1 MDPTYRMDTAP
12 DGTSVYVCLVCA
24 AQGSE
29 HHSTDAELFTLHMQQ
44 RHDGRMAQEGET
56 QGQAEAVTPS
66 PGGPQDA
73 SEPAPEH
80 GSY

>member
-1 MDPTYRMDTAP
+1 MDPTYRMDTAE
-12 DGTSVYVCLVCA
+12 DGTPVYVCLVCA

-29 HHSTDAELFTLHMQQ
+29 HHSADMELFTLHMQQ

-56 QGQAEAVTPS
+56 QEQTGTATPN
-66 PGGPQDA
+66 PGVPQDA
-73 SEPAPEH
+73 SEPTAEH

>member
-1 MDPTYRMDTAP
+1 MDPTYRMDTAE
-12 DGTSVYVCLVCA
+12 DGTPVFVCLVCA

-29 HHSTDAELFTLHMQQ
+29 HHTTDGELFLLHMLQ
-44 RHDGRMAQEGET
+44 RHDGRMTKEGET
-56 QGQAEAVTPS
+56 QEQAAVPS

-73 SEPAPEH
+73 SEPAAEH